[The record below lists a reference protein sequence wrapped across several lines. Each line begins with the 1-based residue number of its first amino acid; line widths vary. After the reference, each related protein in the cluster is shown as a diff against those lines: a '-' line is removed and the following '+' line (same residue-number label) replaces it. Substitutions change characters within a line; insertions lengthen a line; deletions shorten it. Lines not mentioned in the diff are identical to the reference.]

1 MNKEIN
7 EDKNNNYYYSL
18 KFIIIGNQSVG
29 KTNIINRFSKGEFL
43 NNYTITL
50 CTDFSFC
57 NVEINEKI
65 FKLQLWDTAG
75 SERFHSITKGYY
87 SNSACALI
95 VYDITNKKSFDSV
108 AVWIQECKNYTNN
121 NIHLVLVGNKQ
132 DLNEKRKVSEE
143 EGKALA
149 KEFGMA
155 FFESS
160 ALTGY
165 NIDEIFYDSCR
176 IINERIEKNV
186 YDIND
191 ASNGIKIGIIQ
202 DKDNMAIDKVIQDQ
216 AISRN
221 ILLNKE
227 KHWKNH
233 ENNKKCKC

>member
-7 EDKNNNYYYSL
+7 EGKKDNYYYSL

-29 KTNIINRFSKGEFL
+29 KTNIINRFRKNEFL
-43 NNYTITL
+43 NNYAITV
-50 CTDFSFC
+50 CMDFSFC
-57 NVEINEKI
+57 NVKINDKI

-75 SERFHSITKGYY
+75 SERFLSITKGYY
-87 SNSACALI
+87 SNSTCALI
-95 VYDITNKKSFDSV
+95 VYDITDKKSFDSV
-108 AVWIQECKNYTNN
+108 RKWIQECKNYTNN
-121 NIHLVLVGNKQ
+121 NINLVLVGNKQ

-143 EGKALA
+143 EGKTLA

-165 NIDEIFYDSCR
+165 NIDEIFYDSVK
-176 IINERIEKNV
+176 IINEGIEKNV
-186 YDIND
+186 YNFED
-191 ASNGIKIGIIQ
+191 ASNGIKRGIIH
-202 DKDNMAIDKVIQDQ
+202 DIDNMGIDKVMEGQP
-216 AISRN
+216 ISGN

-227 KHWKNH
+227 KHSNNH